1 MEKRPLNECSSISS
15 GGGGIDVLR
24 VLRRQTVWRL
34 RGGRYVVTAVT

>member
-15 GGGGIDVLR
+15 GGGIDVLR